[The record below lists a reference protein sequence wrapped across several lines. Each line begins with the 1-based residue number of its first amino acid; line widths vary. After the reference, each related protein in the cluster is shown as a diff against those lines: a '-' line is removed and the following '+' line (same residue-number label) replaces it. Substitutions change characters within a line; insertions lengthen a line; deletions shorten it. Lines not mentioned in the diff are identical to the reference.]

1 MRNKY
6 ERKHYAGIKKKKY
19 KYNLGWLD
27 YVKSYKVIQLEKIYM
42 YTHVYINTGKN
53 RKLHTKMLIVVEFS

>member
-1 MRNKY
+1 MWNKY

-19 KYNLGWLD
+19 KYNLAWLD

-53 RKLHTKMLIVVEFS
+53 QKLHTKMLTVVEL